1 MGKVFRAKAIL
12 LPTQKRTFGDAV
24 IGPLLTKYEDIIQKL
39 SEVAY
44 LKSMHEVSQR
54 SNVDLQTPLSRLTLS
69 LKMLILRRMNS
80 RMQIDKET

>member
-1 MGKVFRAKAIL
+1 M
-12 LPTQKRTFGDAV
+12 LPTRKRTFGIAV
-24 IGPLLTKYEDIIQKL
+24 IGLLLTKYEDIIQKL